1 MKLNKTNTPLTM
13 RAAVAGILFLITI
26 TVSGCENKK
35 AKIIGKWTDKDG
47 YVEFFQ
53 DETFSLT
60 ANSQK
65 DVAISGKWTIL
76 DDGRIKMDMQGGSRM
91 FFAKLKDDG
100 LVIMFGKEE
109 SPILHRVK

>member
-1 MKLNKTNTPLTM
+1 MKLNKTDTSLTV

-65 DVAISGKWTIL
+65 DAAILGKWTIL
-76 DDGRIKMDMQGGSRM
+76 DDGRIKMDMQGEAECFLQNSKM
-91 FFAKLKDDG
+91 TVL
-100 LVIMFGKEE
+100 
-109 SPILHRVK
+109 